1 MPGMKKSQR
10 ILLIAAILVGISAA
24 VISLYYLQSRRD
36 AQAQASGSPPEL
48 LSQLPPG
55 AFAVIFLDLDSARKS
70 RFYQDRPD
78 HSPLTIPDR
87 DYASFIQATG
97 FDFEKDLDRALI
109 AFWPQVSPSEKT
121 HTIILAEGRFDR
133 RKIHDYAMRVGK
145 IDRQQ
150 GRDVFLFPADN
161 AQSAPQRGSQ
171 SGPQHSQRRWNT
183 LVFLDDR
190 RVAIID
196 GTDIAPLLAVHPQ
209 DSASDPLRERVARV
223 AGASAFAV
231 SRVPAIPDNFAF
243 GGMQSATL
251 ANMIRSVQ
259 WITLA
264 ALPQDDTVRV
274 SLEGECNTDS
284 DAKQLESTLE
294 VLRVF
299 GQAGLA
305 SPKTRQQMDPVA
317 YSILQSLMQTAEI
330 SQSGDLVRVHMELTE
345 NALKSNNSQKTH

>member
-1 MPGMKKSQR
+1 MQGQSFSIR
-10 ILLIAAILVGISAA
+10 DIVATHEAGAA
-24 VISLYYLQSRRD
+24 
-36 AQAQASGSPPEL
+36 GSPPEL

-55 AFAVIFLDLDSARKS
+55 AFAVIFLDLDSVRKS

-78 HSPLTIPDR
+78 RAPLTIPDR
-87 DYASFIQATG
+87 DYANFIQATG

-109 AFWPQVSPSEKT
+109 AFWPQASPSEKNR
-121 HTIILAEGRFDR
+121 TIILAEGRFDR

-145 IDRQQ
+145 VDRQQ

-161 AQSAPQRGSQ
+161 PQSGPQTAPQRGPQ
-171 SGPQHSQRRWNT
+171 SAPRRGPQQWNA
-183 LVFLDDR
+183 LVFLDDH

-196 GTDIAPLLAVHPQ
+196 GTDIAPLLAAHPQ
-209 DSASDPLRERVARV
+209 DSAGDPLRERVARV
-223 AGASAFAV
+223 AGASVFAV

-251 ANMIRSVQ
+251 ASMIRSVQ

-274 SLEGECNTDS
+274 SLEGECNTES
-284 DAKQLESTLE
+284 DAKQLQSTLE
-294 VLRVF
+294 VFRAF

-305 SPKTRQQMDPVA
+305 SPKTRQQIDPTV
-317 YSILQSLMQTAEI
+317 YSILQTLLQTADI
-330 SQSGDLVRVHMELTE
+330 SQSGERVRVRMELT
-345 NALKSNNSQKTH
+345 ADSLKSNGSQKTQ